1 MTRFLRALLL
11 CAVCV
16 SPAYAGDQ
24 SGIEPKTK
32 AVSPS
37 FSPPITPTIS
47 GSPGADKYLQS
58 DGGGVVSWAAKPT
71 PGSLI
76 QSGTGWVKQTSPGTF
91 ASFAS
96 VPGGEYHFQAL
107 ECGV

>member
-37 FSPPITPTIS
+37 FSPPITPTIL
-47 GSPGADKYLQS
+47 PEFR
-58 DGGGVVSWAAKPT
+58 P
-71 PGSLI
+71 P
-76 QSGTGWVKQTSPGTF
+76 P
-91 ASFAS
+91 ASFGVCS
-96 VPGGEYHFQAL
+96 LGYHFQAL